1 VGFEP
6 VLCGFL
12 YETGNSLHLTTFSE
26 PGRLLCSLP
35 ILRQNAQNGGQVAE
49 VGVWCFY
56 LWSFFT
62 FFRLYLLENTSWWIH
77 MVYLCSNTIF
87 SITNS
92 TLWSIIICNF
102 MINQNNTRSGRH
114 GTQEYFWLAATS
126 AIL

>member
-1 VGFEP
+1 MGFEP

-62 FFRLYLLENTSWWIH
+62 CLRYICWKILLDEYTWYISVVTLFFQLQIVHCDL
-77 MVYLCSNTIF
+77 
-87 SITNS
+87 
-92 TLWSIIICNF
+92 
-102 MINQNNTRSGRH
+102 
-114 GTQEYFWLAATS
+114 
-126 AIL
+126 